1 MFTGIQCVGQTNT
14 LSMETCLDTGRGPSH
29 SHLYSFK
36 TTKEYMLITS
46 SMLDPHGTIYMIWLI
61 SRRICHRLSPG
72 LNPSMA
78 NLGITC
84 MYVVCRPYFKPVLKY
99 FWLIDCL
106 LLILVFFSRDLITYL
121 LRQLLLIAVQRW
133 RVQCKLTFLKR

>member
-1 MFTGIQCVGQTNT
+1 MRRLWSSIREIVLRCRLKSVYRYPMCRSNTLWRVNT

-29 SHLYSFK
+29 SYLYSFK

-106 LLILVFFSRDLITYL
+106 LLILVFFLEI
-121 LRQLLLIAVQRW
+121 
-133 RVQCKLTFLKR
+133 

>member
-1 MFTGIQCVGQTNT
+1 MRRLWSSIREIVLRCKLKSVYRLRVLKIQCTEVKHTRVNT

-61 SRRICHRLSPG
+61 SRRICHRPSPG

-106 LLILVFFSRDLITYL
+106 LLILVFFLEI
-121 LRQLLLIAVQRW
+121 
-133 RVQCKLTFLKR
+133 